1 MKVTTV
7 KAVFFILLIGAGCIQ
22 TTAWTDAA
30 INPFPTPVPDHIIL
44 NCTTNPA
51 NSMAVTWRT
60 DTSVQEACAEIAVA
74 DASFN
79 YIFYTEMYPAKTEL
93 LKDGDYAAHYHS
105 VIFEKLK
112 PNTLYAYRV
121 GTADTW
127 SEWFQFRTA
136 GDDTEPFTFLY
147 LGDGQNAILS
157 LWSRAIRA
165 AYRAA
170 PESRLIIHGGDIVA
184 NGDSYTEWSEWHT
197 AAGWINGMTPIVPVP
212 GNHEYYHGHGLDRY
226 LTKFWFANFT
236 LPENG
241 IPSLRESNYYFDYQG
256 VRFIIL
262 NGNEKIEE
270 QAVWLKS
277 VLKNNPNRW
286 TIAAF
291 HQTIYAAT
299 NNRDHKEI
307 RVNWKPLFDKYA
319 VDLVLMGH
327 DHAYARGHNVDPK
340 TKIKDPYTGPVYV
353 VSVSGPKFYHTNEN
367 RWMDRAGENT
377 QLYQIIRIDDDT
389 LHYQSFTVTNELYDE
404 FQIRKSPGKPNIFLD
419 KQDRAI
425 PERTFQNSLSRP
437 PEQP

>member
-1 MKVTTV
+1 MKVNTV
-7 KAVFFILLIGAGCIQ
+7 KAVFFILLIGTGCIQ

-79 YIFYTEMYPAKTEL
+79 YIFYTETYPAKTEL

-197 AAGWINGMTPIVPVP
+197 ATGWINGMTPIVPVP

-307 RVNWKPLFDKYA
+307 RVNWKPLFDKYD

-353 VSVSGPKFYHTNEN
+353 VSVSGPKFYHANEN

-419 KQDRAI
+419 NQDRAI

-437 PEQP
+437 PDQP